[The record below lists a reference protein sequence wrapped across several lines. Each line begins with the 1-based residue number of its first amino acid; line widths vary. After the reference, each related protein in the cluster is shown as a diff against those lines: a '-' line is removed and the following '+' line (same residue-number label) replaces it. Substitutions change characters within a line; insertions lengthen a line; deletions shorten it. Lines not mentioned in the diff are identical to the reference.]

1 MGAGSESSGGTPF
14 WEEQRTVSLGNPG
27 ASARREHARL
37 RAEREHRLR
46 AEHPR
51 IGRLLFAL
59 QQGPSHEQ
67 SWAKGAEGEE
77 IVARALAKRC
87 PDTALVL
94 HDRRIPASRAKI
106 DHIAVTPSGVWV
118 IDSKQLRGRV
128 TIVKSRSGDAKL
140 MIRGRDQ
147 THLVERLE
155 RQVALVEAATN
166 GFAPDVLV
174 HGALCF
180 VEARLPRFTTASF
193 HGYSLLHPRA
203 LAKRL
208 SGAGPLSAERMR
220 SVAERLGERFLAA

>member
-1 MGAGSESSGGTPF
+1 MGAGSETNGGTPF
-14 WEEQRTVSLGNPG
+14 RDEQRTVSLGNAG

-37 RAEREHRLR
+37 RAEREQRLR

-59 QQGPSHEQ
+59 QQDPSHEQ
-67 SWAKGAEGEE
+67 TWAKGAEGEE
-77 IVARALAKRC
+77 IVARALARRC
-87 PDTALVL
+87 PNNALVL

-106 DHIAVTPSGVWV
+106 DHIAVAPSGVWV

-128 TIVKSRSGDAKL
+128 KIAKPLFGDAKL
-140 MIRGRDQ
+140 MIRGHDQ
-147 THLVERLE
+147 TLLVERLE
-155 RQVALVEAATN
+155 RQVALVEAAIN

-180 VEARLPRFTTASF
+180 VDARLPWFGTVSF

-208 SGAGPLSAERMR
+208 NAGGSLSAERMR
-220 SVAERLGERFLAA
+220 GVAERLGERFVAA